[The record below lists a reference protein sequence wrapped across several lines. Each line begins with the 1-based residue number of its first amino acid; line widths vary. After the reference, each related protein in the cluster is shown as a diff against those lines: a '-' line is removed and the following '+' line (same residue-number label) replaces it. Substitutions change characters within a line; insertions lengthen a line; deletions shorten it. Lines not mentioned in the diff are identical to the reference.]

1 MFSVY
6 RINSSVVVGFY
17 LITDHLALR
26 KLGRLFLILTVCLCW
41 SIGSVAEVGCR
52 GDWRD
57 AGNQNCRDFLSPDV
71 LEESYVQCL
80 GLGGTSDECERLRD
94 HGDVSPPR
102 RHEARSVRAEEE
114 RRRGARARQ
123 EEAAR
128 LPLPPV
134 PPPVTEEG
142 QQEVARVSG
151 ECESL
156 RQACIQANE
165 SAEQECDADSSGS
178 SSGRMGRSGVSQV
191 AAQVDR
197 MSNASGA
204 AGVEIC
210 SAMSNVSAV
219 ANSAVAGLSWMCG
232 SHQSTCVDK
241 CGELLR
247 RVDSNQCSSVPNVA
261 LAWNDREELRGVAS
275 QKRQECNRMS
285 ARASERGEALNRTA
299 QSLLGQSQRCI
310 SQIYPGGLPE
320 FCRLNPDSPAC
331 MSYANND
338 CSNPRAAT
346 SNPTCIAAM
355 CGINPSLPQCTSTN
369 LARAKASSGGIDG
382 LTGLGGAERLNST
395 SSGGGTDGLNFG
407 SSNDSFASMSPSNS
421 NPAEKVG
428 GKKNI
433 LTPQEGGGLGPAP
446 SSGRPM
452 AKVDEDKARIFKGGR
467 GGAATGTGWPTPAA
481 VPRSSGLAESNF
493 FANPALNQGID
504 LRQFL
509 PGGKHDA
516 SRGLATVIGPDGL
529 SGAHS
534 NNFTKI
540 KNRYFHQHSI
550 NSFIVGQ

>member
-1 MFSVY
+1 M
-6 RINSSVVVGFY
+6 
-17 LITDHLALR
+17 
-26 KLGRLFLILTVCLCW
+26 
-41 SIGSVAEVGCR
+41 AEGGCH

-57 AGNQNCRDFLSPDV
+57 AGNQICREFLNSDV
-71 LEESYVQCL
+71 LEESYVQCMV
-80 GLGGTSDECERLRD
+80 LGGTSDECARLRD
-94 HGDVSPPR
+94 HGHILPR
-102 RHEARSVRAEEE
+102 EQNARPRPEE
-114 RRRGARARQ
+114 RARPGGANA
-123 EEAAR
+123 
-128 LPLPPV
+128 PLPV
-134 PPPVTEEG
+134 PPPVPQPVNEG
-142 QQEVARVSG
+142 EQQEVARVSG

-165 SAEQECDADSSGS
+165 SAERECDADSSGS
-178 SSGRMGRSGVSQV
+178 SSGRLGRSGVSQV

-261 LAWNDREELRGVAS
+261 LAWNDREELRSVAS

-320 FCRLNPDSPAC
+320 FCRTNPDSPAC
-331 MSYANND
+331 MNYANND
-338 CSNPRAAT
+338 CSNPRTAT
-346 SNPTCIAAM
+346 TNPTCIAAM
-355 CGINPSLPQCTSTN
+355 CAINPSLPQCSNVN
-369 LARAKASSGGIDG
+369 LVKSKVGAGGIDG
-382 LTGLGGAERLNST
+382 IAGLGGAERLNST
-395 SSGGGTDGLNFG
+395 SGGGTDGVNFG
-407 SSNDSFASMSPSNS
+407 SGNDTFSSILPPNS
-421 NPAEKVG
+421 SPAEKVG

-433 LTPQEGGGLGPAP
+433 LMPQEGGGISPAP
-446 SSGRPM
+446 SNGRPM
-452 AKVDEDKARIFKGGR
+452 AKIDDDKARIYRGGR
-467 GGAATGTGWPTPAA
+467 GGAATGGGWASASTAA
-481 VPRSSGLAESNF
+481 AARSSSEDNRF
-493 FANPALNQGID
+493 TNPALNQGID

-509 PGGKHDA
+509 PGGKLDA
-516 SRGLATVIGPDGL
+516 TRGLATTIGPDGL
-529 SGAHS
+529 SGAQS

-550 NSFIVGQ
+550 NAFIVGQ